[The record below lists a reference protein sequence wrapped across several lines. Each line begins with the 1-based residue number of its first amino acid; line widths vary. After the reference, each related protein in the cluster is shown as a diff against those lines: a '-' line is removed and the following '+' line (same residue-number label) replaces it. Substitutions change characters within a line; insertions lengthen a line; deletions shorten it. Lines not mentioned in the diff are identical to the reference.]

1 MHTLEPPTIDADV
14 PATLDLVLDNLLRK
28 RLAEA
33 QAVEATYAADLARRV
48 IAFTAGGRR
57 RRSQLLWWAVRAVG
71 GGQEEVHAALRT
83 AAAMELIQT
92 CALIHDDVMDG
103 SRLRRGEPA
112 LHVALATQYR
122 TGGRDGAQER
132 FGKSAAVLAGD
143 LALAWADDVFTEAL
157 LSTPQPAAL
166 AAQWRAMRNEMVA
179 GQYLDLHTQMTGSR
193 SSRRAMR
200 TAALKT
206 AGYSSAHP
214 LVLGALLAGASE
226 RTARGLRR
234 AGLCAGIAFQLQ
246 NDLQGAFGSP
256 EHTGKPFGEDL
267 REGKATYLLAVG
279 HARCVRRGDTAGL
292 KLLETV
298 VGRPSATDAELR
310 RVLDLLVALGA
321 RAHVTER
328 VAELSAR
335 AVGALRQADLAAGP
349 TEQLIRLLVDAAGL
363 PLAGATGTERIA
375 DEVGRGEPVIR
386 HYEAVTGGVR

>member
-1 MHTLEPPTIDADV
+1 MHPLDPPAVDADV
-14 PATLDLVLDNLLRK
+14 RAALDVVLDDLLGK

-57 RRSQLLWWAVRAVG
+57 RRSQLLWWATRAAG
-71 GGQEEVHAALRT
+71 GGQEEVHAALGT
-83 AAAMELIQT
+83 AAALELIQT
-92 CALIHDDVMDG
+92 CALIHDDVMDD

-112 LHVALATQYR
+112 LHVALALQYR
-122 TGGRDGAQER
+122 MGGGDGTEAR

-143 LALAWADDVFTEAL
+143 LALTWADDVFTEAL
-157 LSTPQPAAL
+157 LRTPHPAAL
-166 AAQWRAMRNEMVA
+166 SVQWRAMRNEMVA
-179 GQYLDLHTQMTGSR
+179 GQYLDLHTQVTGSR
-193 SSRRAMR
+193 SSGRAMR

-206 AGYSSAHP
+206 AGYSAAHP
-214 LVLGALLAGASE
+214 LVLGALLAGAPE

-246 NDLQGAFGSP
+246 NDLQGAFGGP

-321 RAHVTER
+321 RAHVMER

-335 AVGALRQADLAAGP
+335 AVGALRQADLVAGP
-349 TEQLIRLLVDAAGL
+349 TEQLVRLLVDAVGL
-363 PLAGATGTERIA
+363 PLAGVTGTERVA
-375 DEVGRGEPVIR
+375 DEASRGGPSLR
-386 HYEAVTGGVR
+386 HYESVTGGVR

>member
-1 MHTLEPPTIDADV
+1 MRTLDPPTIDADV
-14 PATLDLVLDNLLRK
+14 PAALDLVLDGLLRK
-28 RLAEA
+28 RLTEA
-33 QAVEATYAADLARRV
+33 RAVEATYAADLARRV

-57 RRSQLLWWAVRAVG
+57 RRSQLLWWSMRAVG
-71 GGQEEVHAALRT
+71 GGQEEAYAALRT

-112 LHVALATQYR
+112 LHVALALQYR
-122 TGGRDGAQER
+122 TGGRDGAEAR

-143 LALAWADDVFTEAL
+143 LALTWADDVFTEAL
-157 LSTPQPAAL
+157 LRTPHSAAL
-166 AAQWRAMRNEMVA
+166 GAEWRAMRNEMVA
-179 GQYLDLHTQMTGSR
+179 GQYLDLHTQVTGSR

-200 TAALKT
+200 TAVLKT

-214 LVLGALLAGASE
+214 LVLGALLAGAPE

-310 RVLDLLVALGA
+310 RVLDLLVAHGA
-321 RAHVTER
+321 RAHVTAR
-328 VAELSAR
+328 VAELAAR
-335 AVGALRQADLAAGP
+335 AVGALRQADLAAEP
-349 TEQLIRLLVDAAGL
+349 TERLVRLLLDAVGL
-363 PLAGATGTERIA
+363 PLAGAAGPEQDGDDARRA
-375 DEVGRGEPVIR
+375 GPALRQR
-386 HYEAVTGGVR
+386 EAVTGGVR